1 MAKSKFKK
9 WLDPDNMMLLSA
21 WARNG
26 LIDEQ
31 IAHNIGIS
39 RSTLSE
45 WKNKY
50 PSIADALKKSKEIV
64 DVEVENSLFKKALGY
79 NAKIKKTFK
88 LRRVVYSKKTGK
100 RISEYEE
107 LAEAYDEVHVPAD
120 TTAQI
125 FWLKN
130 RKPGEWRDRGI
141 DPDAGKDLNTLDDLL
156 NTVKK
161 AIDNGKDI

>member
-9 WLDPDNMMLLSA
+9 WLEPDNLMLLSA

-45 WKNKY
+45 WKLKY
-50 PSIADALKKSKEIV
+50 PIIADTLKKSKEIV
-64 DVEVENSLFKKALGY
+64 DIQVENALFNKALGY

-88 LRRVVYSKKTGK
+88 LKKVEYNQKTGK
-100 RISEYEE
+100 RVAEYEE
-107 LAEAYDEVHVPAD
+107 LVEAYDEVHVPAD

-125 FWLKN
+125 YWLKN
-130 RKPGEWRDRGI
+130 RKPAEWRDRGI
-141 DPDAGKDLNTLDDLL
+141 DPDAGKDLDTLDEMLR
-156 NTVKK
+156 TVKK
-161 AIDNGKDI
+161 AITDGKDI